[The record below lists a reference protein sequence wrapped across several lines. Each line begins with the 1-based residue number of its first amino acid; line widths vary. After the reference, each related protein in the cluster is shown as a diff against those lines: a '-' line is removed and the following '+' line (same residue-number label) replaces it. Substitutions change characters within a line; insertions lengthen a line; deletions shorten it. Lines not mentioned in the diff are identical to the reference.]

1 MWRKLLELSNLLLL
15 WMSVV
20 SPHIMFW
27 EDVAT
32 KDPTLLSS
40 HPLTLSA
47 SMLTVKIQCEACYR
61 ESSRVWYYSC
71 KQCNFDMD
79 IDCSTLLHDFKSES
93 KEQIQHFL
101 HGHPLSLSPH
111 NDKYPNKC
119 CLLCGQGCAGHTT
132 YVCRVSSSYC
142 NNIYFHKSCLVFPQH
157 IFHTLHPY
165 HRLTLANLKFKRESL
180 GKCKACQE
188 WPNEFSFK
196 PSTYDTIIY
205 SCEANCKFFLHAECS
220 VMIPVV
226 TYEGHGHLLQFRDI
240 ENNKLHCC
248 ACKSQICELYAF
260 TCLYCDLSLHLLC
273 GPLPYTIQHKD
284 HNTHPLFLT
293 NSPVHEEL
301 EDETDEFYCHV
312 CEEERDPRLPVY
324 YCAQCTFVAEFKCVL
339 TQVCTY
345 KQIKS

>member
-1 MWRKLLELSNLLLL
+1 MISNL
-15 WMSVV
+15 
-20 SPHIMFW
+20 
-27 EDVAT
+27 
-32 KDPTLLSS
+32 K
-40 HPLTLSA
+40 
-47 SMLTVKIQCEACYR
+47 VK
-61 ESSRVWYYSC
+61 
-71 KQCNFDMD
+71 K
-79 IDCSTLLHDFKSES
+79 
-93 KEQIQHFL
+93 QIQHFL
-101 HGHPLSLSPH
+101 HGHPLPLSPH
-111 NDKYPNKC
+111 DDKYPTKC
-119 CLLCGQGCAGHTT
+119 CLLCGKGCTGHTT

-205 SCEANCKFFLHAECS
+205 SCEANCKFFLHAECG
-220 VMIPVV
+220 VMILVV

-324 YCAQCTFVAEFKCVL
+324 YCAQCTFVAEFKCDL

>member
-1 MWRKLLELSNLLLL
+1 
-15 WMSVV
+15 
-20 SPHIMFW
+20 
-27 EDVAT
+27 
-32 KDPTLLSS
+32 
-40 HPLTLSA
+40 
-47 SMLTVKIQCEACYR
+47 MLTVKIQCEACYR

-119 CLLCGQGCAGHTT
+119 CLLCGKGCTGRTT

-205 SCEANCKFFLHAECS
+205 SCEANCKFFLHAE
-220 VMIPVV
+220 
-226 TYEGHGHLLQFRDI
+226 
-240 ENNKLHCC
+240 
-248 ACKSQICELYAF
+248 
-260 TCLYCDLSLHLLC
+260 
-273 GPLPYTIQHKD
+273 
-284 HNTHPLFLT
+284 
-293 NSPVHEEL
+293 
-301 EDETDEFYCHV
+301 
-312 CEEERDPRLPVY
+312 
-324 YCAQCTFVAEFKCVL
+324 
-339 TQVCTY
+339 
-345 KQIKS
+345 